1 MKNKLLILLTVMILT
16 LTSCQIN
23 SNKNKNF
30 IGFEIN
36 IPLEN
41 SLNIIYINEFDIGLT
56 GYNFEDI
63 VYGFSLSNGFYIH
76 NLRTS

>member
-1 MKNKLLILLTVMILT
+1 MKNKLLILLTVMILAS
-16 LTSCQIN
+16 TSCQIN

-76 NLRTS
+76 NLRAS